1 MDKNF
6 LITKNK
12 TIKHAMEQINLNKH
26 KCIVVVDKSKKM
38 LGTLSDGDI
47 RGAIL
52 KSFKLDSK
60 ISQIFNRKAK
70 FIFKKYCTDEKL
82 KKLFLT
88 KNYDIIPILD
98 KNKKVVDVTYWSK
111 IFKNNFSKKS
121 KIDIPVV
128 VMAGGEGTRMRPFT
142 HILPKP
148 LIPINDKPVI
158 EHIMEK
164 FVIQGLSNF
173 IFTINHK
180 AEIMKAFFKEMETTY
195 KIKYLEEKKP
205 LGTIGSIRLLKNKIK
220 KNFFV
225 INCDTII
232 NIDYKEVLNFHIKKK
247 NVITIIACAKEYEI
261 PYGICKTNNSGQL
274 KKLTEKPKMNFLANS
289 GAYMFDPKIIN
300 LIPAKKKF
308 DVNELVILAKKKKMK
323 VGVFPIGEGNWFDV
337 GQWGEY
343 KKTIN
348 SINNND

>member
-1 MDKNF
+1 M
-6 LITKNK
+6 
-12 TIKHAMEQINLNKH
+12 
-26 KCIVVVDKSKKM
+26 
-38 LGTLSDGDI
+38 
-47 RGAIL
+47 
-52 KSFKLDSK
+52 
-60 ISQIFNRKAK
+60 
-70 FIFKKYCTDEKL
+70 

-158 EHIMEK
+158 EHIIEK

-195 KIKYLEEKKP
+195 KIKYLEEKK
-205 LGTIGSIRLLKNKIK
+205 TIGN
-220 KNFFV
+220 NW
-225 INCDTII
+225 
-232 NIDYKEVLNFHIKKK
+232 LN
-247 NVITIIACAKEYEI
+247 
-261 PYGICKTNNSGQL
+261 
-274 KKLTEKPKMNFLANS
+274 
-289 GAYMFDPKIIN
+289 
-300 LIPAKKKF
+300 
-308 DVNELVILAKKKKMK
+308 
-323 VGVFPIGEGNWFDV
+323 
-337 GQWGEY
+337 
-343 KKTIN
+343 
-348 SINNND
+348 